1 MLDVR
6 STNRLLA
13 ALPDDEFARI
23 QPYLKRIQ
31 LVRRQSLYRQGERIR
46 HVYFA
51 NGGVCVV
58 TAPTSNATMVQVE
71 AIGDEG
77 MLGIEASFTDAPV
90 ASGDT
95 FAQVVTADSNAEQL
109 SVRDFRRLLA
119 NTSTFRQIIGRYAQA
134 TLAVI
139 VQLAACNASHSLEQR
154 CARWLLSVHDRIHSD
169 EFALTHQDLALLL
182 AVHRPTLSE
191 CTHKLQALQ
200 LIRCGRGR
208 FVIVDRAG
216 LQGVAC
222 ECYAIRRAILARV
235 TAR

>member
-1 MLDVR
+1 MLEVR
-6 STNRLLA
+6 PKNRLLA
-13 ALPDDEFARI
+13 ALPDEEFARV

-31 LVRRQSLYRQGERIR
+31 LLPRQSLYLQGERIDY
-46 HVYFA
+46 VYFA

-58 TAPTSNATMVQVE
+58 TAPTSNAQMVQVE
-71 AIGDEG
+71 PVGDEG
-77 MLGIEASFTDAPV
+77 MLGIEAFLTDAPL

-95 FAQVVTADSNAEQL
+95 FAQVVNADSNAEQL
-109 SVRDFRRLLA
+109 AVRDFRRILA
-119 NTSTFRQIIGRYAQA
+119 EASRFRQIVGRYAQA

-139 VQLAACNASHSLEQR
+139 VQLVACNASHSVEQR

-191 CTHKLQALQ
+191 CTHKLQAMQ

-208 FVIVDRAG
+208 VAVLDRAG
-216 LQGVAC
+216 LQDVAC
-222 ECYAIRRAILARV
+222 ECYAIRRATLDRV
-235 TAR
+235 THL

>member
-6 STNRLLA
+6 PANRLLA
-13 ALPDDEFARI
+13 ALPDDEFARV

-31 LVRRQSLYRQGERIR
+31 LVPRQSLYLQGERI
-46 HVYFA
+46 HYVYFA

-58 TAPTSNATMVQVE
+58 TAPTSNAKMVQVE
-71 AIGDEG
+71 PVGDEG
-77 MLGIEASFTDAPV
+77 MLGIEAFFTDAPL

-95 FAQVVTADSNAEQL
+95 FAQVVNADSNAEQL
-109 SVRDFRRLLA
+109 AVRDFRRILA
-119 NTSTFRQIIGRYAQA
+119 DPGRFRQIIGRYAQA

-139 VQLAACNASHSLEQR
+139 VQLAACNASHSVQQR
-154 CARWLLSVHDRIHSD
+154 CARLLLSVHDRIHSD

-191 CTHKLQALQ
+191 CTRKLQAMQ

-208 FVIVDRAG
+208 FVVLDRAG

-222 ECYAIRRAILARV
+222 ECYAIRRAMLARV
-235 TAR
+235 TDP